1 MSLRGTNGTEC
12 GPREAGSLVIVGTG
26 IKSISHVTLEAEAHI
41 RQAEKLFYLVADSV
55 TEQWLLRLNST
66 AESLYR
72 FYGNDKDRAIT
83 YEEMISCLIEEV
95 QAGKRVCCA
104 LYGHPSVFAYPG
116 REAVR
121 RLRELGFEAAVLPG
135 VSAEDCLF
143 ADLGIDPGTSG
154 CQSFEATDFLIRQ
167 RRFDP
172 NSTLILWQAAL
183 IAVLVKPSEAANRRG
198 LQVLADYLIQT
209 YGRDHRVKIYQAA
222 QYALCGPSI
231 IDVSLCELVEAQITP
246 ICTLVVPP
254 LAISKPDP
262 NFLSLL
268 GMKSKD

>member
-1 MSLRGTNGTEC
+1 
-12 GPREAGSLVIVGTG
+12 
-26 IKSISHVTLEAEAHI
+26 VTLEAEAHI